1 MGARVGLTV
10 GSGVGE
16 VVVDEEFIGE
26 EVVGE
31 RVTDKIGLVEGGMG
45 SVTSCVGLLVVGTNV
60 G

>member
-1 MGARVGLTV
+1 MGARVGLA
-10 GSGVGE
+10 VGE
-16 VVVDEEFIGE
+16 VVVDEEFVGE
-26 EVVGE
+26 EFVGE